1 LVRLRARPLGSLSA
15 VFADFCDAQG
25 WLLFRRP
32 GRSLTS
38 GELERVSRALGI
50 SVRVGR
56 LVLLEENL
64 FARLQEDP
72 EAAPV
77 YEGLCALADRF
88 AIWLESAAEAARP

>member
-1 LVRLRARPLGSLSA
+1 
-15 VFADFCDAQG
+15 
-25 WLLFRRP
+25 
-32 GRSLTS
+32 
-38 GELERVSRALGI
+38 
-50 SVRVGR
+50 
-56 LVLLEENL
+56 VLLEENL